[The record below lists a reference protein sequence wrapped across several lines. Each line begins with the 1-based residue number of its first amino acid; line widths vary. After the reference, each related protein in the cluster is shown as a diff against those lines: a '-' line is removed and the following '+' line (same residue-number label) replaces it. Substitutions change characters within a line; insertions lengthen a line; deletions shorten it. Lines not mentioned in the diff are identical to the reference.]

1 MNRKNWI
8 SDHTLFY
15 AGELLLGTM
24 IEKAFFCR
32 KKMKFLTSC
41 RVLVLCLLNN
51 KFSLGWGQRERLHW
65 LWKLVCY
72 SWSGI
77 FIQKLVILNN
87 RKAWYFWYRM
97 QTSCFLGF
105 CNMTG
110 GLVSRSR
117 CNLVLHVLLIPSRA
131 TGSLKSPFFSS
142 WCIKNSLTIAS
153 KLKFEKT
160 ISLTAGWEIQIKCS
174 KNCQI
179 LMRQLRL
186 CESSVTLQLTSSR
199 KGCVV

>member
-1 MNRKNWI
+1 MQ
-8 SDHTLFY
+8 
-15 AGELLLGTM
+15 
-24 IEKAFFCR
+24 
-32 KKMKFLTSC
+32 FLTSC
-41 RVLVLCLLNN
+41 RVLVLCLLNR
-51 KFSLGWGQRERLHW
+51 KLSLGWGQRERLHW

-77 FIQKLVILNN
+77 FNQKLVILNN

-97 QTSCFLGF
+97 QTSSFFGF

-153 KLKFEKT
+153 KLKFEKNLRRDKK
-160 ISLTAGWEIQIKCS
+160 SQIKCS

-186 CESSVTLQLTSSR
+186 CESSVTLQLTSFR
-199 KGCVV
+199 KGCAV

>member
-1 MNRKNWI
+1 MEFPI
-8 SDHTLFY
+8 VLFFMP
-15 AGELLLGTM
+15 GSCRWGPWSRRHF
-24 IEKAFFCR
+24 ICR
-32 KKMKFLTSC
+32 KKMKFITSC
-41 RVLVLCLLNN
+41 RVLVLCLLNK

-72 SWSGI
+72 SRSGI
-77 FIQKLVILNN
+77 FIQKLVIWNN

-97 QTSCFLGF
+97 QTSSFLGF

-117 CNLVLHVLLIPSRA
+117 CNLVLHVLFIPSRA
-131 TGSLKSPFFSS
+131 TRSLKSPFFSS

-153 KLKFEKT
+153 KLKFEKKPFHLRRDEK
-160 ISLTAGWEIQIKCS
+160 SRE
-174 KNCQI
+174 NVPCQI